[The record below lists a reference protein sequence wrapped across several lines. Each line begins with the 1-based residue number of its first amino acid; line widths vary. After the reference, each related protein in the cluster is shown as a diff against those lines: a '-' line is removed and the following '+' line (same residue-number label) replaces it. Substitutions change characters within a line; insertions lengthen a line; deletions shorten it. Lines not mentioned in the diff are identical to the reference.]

1 MAAPLLLILLGL
13 AHAAAPAAGC
23 ALDPS
28 LPPHLAA
35 YAHHQLLCAGFLN
48 ATAAPYSA
56 AGDGSTDDTS
66 ALQAALDDAYAYRM
80 AVLLEPGRVYI
91 VTRQLRAVQAGK
103 PKSMREYGYQLI
115 GGRGAAP
122 PVLKVADGA
131 SLDGFPSIGTSTLN
145 GQQLTARPA
154 VLFALNMSNTSGH
167 PANNAPMLY
176 SAMLRNIDIDLGNNP
191 ALSGVSMSGA
201 QLCSIEDVR
210 VRGEAFMSG
219 LVGLPGSGGYS
230 ANVQVTGGQVGVW
243 QQEFRPNPSITGLI
257 ALNQSLAGVLL
268 ENSRGPL
275 VISGFV
281 IRSSYSRAGVMIAG
295 KGAGGD
301 GGIAL
306 EDGLIALNLST
317 ASAIASAGTDISLRN
332 IFVEAATAV
341 TIALSGSSSPLVV
354 VGSNPGT
361 IKKIA
366 RWSFS
371 AGGSIA
377 FVGFRNAS
385 VAATTTGIPKLDLRA
400 AAAVEPPADS
410 TLVTKH
416 SWSRQWAQKY
426 AWSASPAIMLDA
438 VRDCGATPEWVN
450 STDDDGGAIA
460 ACFESKP
467 PDTVVFVPRGD
478 YLLWNTLVLRSG
490 QSLVGAGKH
499 SATLAMRSSP
509 VFAAAPL
516 MQVVDAEEGAEEGA
530 EVAAKGIAMGSVLT
544 DLVLVAAQ
552 RGTLLS
558 VSARGTLLRDVRTGN
573 LPPLRQCYRTPR
585 QPSHMYVLVGA
596 AAGTAPCTNHRS
608 PNQPACPQRPSHP
621 CGRPKQPACP
631 VPPPGVSTPVAGL
644 TFTGSASG
652 RFYGLSLD
660 HFSTCECHMT
670 APLQELGGHA
680 IPTPTH

>member
-1 MAAPLLLILLGL
+1 MLLCTWLLLPLALG
-13 AHAAAPAAGC
+13 ASSGSWSAAAASCDSRVFAATGCSASAADCAVCAGHHQHQLRRAGCDASDIQRFCSRPSPSDRPTVC

-35 YAHHQLLCAGFLN
+35 YSHLQLLCAGFLN

-154 VLFALNMSNTSGH
+154 VLFALNMSNTPGH

-176 SAMLRNIDIDLGNNP
+176 SALLRNIDIDLGDNP

-210 VRGEAFMSG
+210 VRGERFVSG

-281 IRSSYSRAGVMIAG
+281 IRSSYSRAGVMVAG
-295 KGAGGD
+295 KRAGGD

-306 EDGLIALNLST
+306 EDGLIALNSST
-317 ASAIASAGTDISLRN
+317 ASAIASTGTDISLRN

-341 TIALSGSSSPLVV
+341 TIALSGGSPLVAV
-354 VGSNPGT
+354 RSNPGA

-377 FVGFRNAS
+377 FVGFRNVS
-385 VAATTTGIPKLDLRA
+385 VAATTTGIPKLDLCA
-400 AAAVEPPADS
+400 
-410 TLVTKH
+410 
-416 SWSRQWAQKY
+416 
-426 AWSASPAIMLDA
+426 
-438 VRDCGATPEWVN
+438 
-450 STDDDGGAIA
+450 
-460 ACFESKP
+460 
-467 PDTVVFVPRGD
+467 
-478 YLLWNTLVLRSG
+478 
-490 QSLVGAGKH
+490 
-499 SATLAMRSSP
+499 
-509 VFAAAPL
+509 
-516 MQVVDAEEGAEEGA
+516 
-530 EVAAKGIAMGSVLT
+530 
-544 DLVLVAAQ
+544 
-552 RGTLLS
+552 
-558 VSARGTLLRDVRTGN
+558 
-573 LPPLRQCYRTPR
+573 
-585 QPSHMYVLVGA
+585 
-596 AAGTAPCTNHRS
+596 
-608 PNQPACPQRPSHP
+608 
-621 CGRPKQPACP
+621 
-631 VPPPGVSTPVAGL
+631 
-644 TFTGSASG
+644 G
-652 RFYGLSLD
+652 RF
-660 HFSTCECHMT
+660 H
-670 APLQELGGHA
+670 LGIG
-680 IPTPTH
+680 PY